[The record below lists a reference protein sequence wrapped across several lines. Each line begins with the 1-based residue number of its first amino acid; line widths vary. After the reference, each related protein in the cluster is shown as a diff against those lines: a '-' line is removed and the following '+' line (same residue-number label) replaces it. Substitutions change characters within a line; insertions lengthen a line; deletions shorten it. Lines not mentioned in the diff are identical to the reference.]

1 MPKRL
6 TQEHKQEIL
15 ELYRT
20 TPETTSTLAE
30 RYDVSSSTISRFLK
44 SSLSTQEYD
53 HLIQRKRL
61 ARTKEVEYAPQQLSL
76 SLPPEIT
83 TTSTDSKPKPK
94 PLPLP
99 IIAQTTEAEKPTPV
113 VKEEPQPTIAPPLTE
128 HDEDD
133 EYDEDYDV
141 AALGEML
148 GFDLDDD
155 DDWNDEEDE
164 LTKQEE
170 NPQPQS
176 FRLDGKVTIL
186 PLSKAILP
194 KVCYVVISRR
204 AELIAKPLKE
214 FHHLGEIP
222 KSELRQQTL
231 PVFTNYR
238 VARRFS
244 SRFQRVIKI
253 PNGSLLLK
261 TSSHLL
267 AKGINYLFLD
277 NCLYSLVT

>member
-1 MPKRL
+1 MSKKL
-6 TQEHKQEIL
+6 TPEHKQEIL
-15 ELYRT
+15 QLYRT
-20 TPETTSTLAE
+20 TPQTTGTLGE

-61 ARTKEVEYAPQQLSL
+61 ARTKEVEYTPQQLSL
-76 SLPPEIT
+76 CLTPEIT

-94 PLPLP
+94 LLP
-99 IIAQTTEAEKPTPV
+99 IIAQTTEAQKPTPV
-113 VKEEPQPTIAPPLTE
+113 VKEEPPPTIASSLTSQ
-128 HDEDD
+128 DD
-133 EYDEDYDV
+133 DDDDYDV

-148 GFDLDDD
+148 GLDLDDE
-155 DDWNDEEDE
+155 DDWNDDEDE
-164 LTKQEE
+164 LTQQDET
-170 NPQPQS
+170 PQPQS

-194 KVCYVVISRR
+194 KVCYVVISGR

-214 FHHLGEIP
+214 FHHLREIP
-222 KSELRQQTL
+222 KSELQQKTL

-244 SRFQRVIKI
+244 NRFQRVIKI

-267 AKGINYLFLD
+267 AKGINYLFMD
-277 NCLYSLVT
+277 NHLYSLVS

>member
-1 MPKRL
+1 MA
-6 TQEHKQEIL
+6 Q
-15 ELYRT
+15 
-20 TPETTSTLAE
+20 

-53 HLIQRKRL
+53 HLIQQKRL
-61 ARTKEVEYAPQQLSL
+61 ARTKEVEYEPQQLSL
-76 SLPPEIT
+76 SLSPKIT

-113 VKEEPQPTIAPPLTE
+113 VKEEPQPTIAPSLTE
-128 HDEDD
+128 DDEDD
-133 EYDEDYDV
+133 DDYDV

-170 NPQPQS
+170 TPQPQS
-176 FRLDGKVTIL
+176 FRLDGKVPIL

-222 KSELRQQTL
+222 KSELRQPTL

-253 PNGSLLLK
+253 PQGSLLLK
-261 TSSHLL
+261 TLSHLL

-277 NCLYSLVT
+277 NCLYSLVP

>member
-1 MPKRL
+1 MPKKL
-6 TQEHKQEIL
+6 TQEQKQSIL

-20 TPETTSTLAE
+20 TPETTSTLAQ

-53 HLIQRKRL
+53 HLIQQKRL
-61 ARTKEVEYAPQQLSL
+61 ARTKEVDYPPQQLSL
-76 SLPPEIT
+76 PIIPEIT
-83 TTSTDSKPKPK
+83 TTSTDSNPKPK
-94 PLPLP
+94 PLP

-113 VKEEPQPTIAPPLTE
+113 VKEEPQPTIAPPLTSQ
-128 HDEDD
+128 DEDD
-133 EYDEDYDV
+133 EDDDDYDV

-176 FRLDGKVTIL
+176 FRLEGKVTIL

-214 FHHLGEIP
+214 FSHLREIP